1 MKINFINI
9 VWLNPQKTI
18 MKLTQEQIK
27 EIKDQQSQKKNAK
40 TLIKGKGPFRKYGS
54 AEAHVLYIFDD
65 LVLLAQPNFPD
76 RYAWLLSKAMLKD
89 SAELPGAIFP
99 LKGKKITKIH
109 PGVLMALNDETISQ

>member
-1 MKINFINI
+1 MVKSSEDNYETYSRANKG
-9 VWLNPQKTI
+9 NKRSTI
-18 MKLTQEQIK
+18 T
-27 EIKDQQSQKKNAK
+27 KKNAK

-65 LVLLAQPNFPD
+65 LLLLAQPNFPD